1 MGVKTKIKETKKKS
15 KDPKVKDLN
24 EVNKVSE
31 QAGPKVVTEY
41 YDPKNGPSKQALE
54 TSFDMLDLIKA
65 VYDKL
70 INHERAR
77 QGDAFDLN
85 KFVFEFARNIPA
97 ILRTNYPELDSIY
110 LSKINLTNEQK
121 LMVFSY
127 MNTCSCIPL
136 AILLTEWYQTV
147 HPEQFEEPDSKGVFT
162 ECSSIC
168 DKKSKQVVN

>member
-1 MGVKTKIKETKKKS
+1 MLTIANKIKF
-15 KDPKVKDLN
+15 
-24 EVNKVSE
+24 
-31 QAGPKVVTEY
+31 
-41 YDPKNGPSKQALE
+41 
-54 TSFDMLDLIKA
+54 TSFEMLDLLKA
-65 VYDKL
+65 AYEKL

-97 ILRTNYPELDSIY
+97 ILKTNYPELDTIY
-110 LSKINLTNEQK
+110 LSKINLTDEQK

-147 HPEQFEEPDSKGVFT
+147 HPEQFEEPDSESVSNVAST
-162 ECSSIC
+162 DS
-168 DKKSKQVVN
+168 KKSKQVVN